1 MKWAPGRNKE
11 GRVPLCSDNRPVFY
25 VSECG
30 RYTLAHAVVSRDGKP
45 IALWSAWFRADP
57 KESPVELNNTPVL
70 TREEAATIAE
80 GHKRAQPA

>member
-1 MKWAPGRNKE
+1 MKWTPGRNKD

-30 RYTLAHAVVSRDGKP
+30 RYTLAHAVVAREGKP
-45 IALWSAWFRADP
+45 IALWSAWF
-57 KESPVELNNTPVL
+57 KEAPESKAVEISDAPLL
-70 TREEAATIAE
+70 SREEAARLAE